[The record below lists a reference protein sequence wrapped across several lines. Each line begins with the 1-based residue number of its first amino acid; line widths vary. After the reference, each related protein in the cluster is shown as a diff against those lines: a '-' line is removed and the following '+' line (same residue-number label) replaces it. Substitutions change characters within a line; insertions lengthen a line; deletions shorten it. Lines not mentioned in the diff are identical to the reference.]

1 MLRFVTAGNVDDGK
15 STLIGRLLHDTNLI
29 PTDHLKG
36 LEDLS
41 YLTDGLRDEREQKIT
56 IDVAYRYFE
65 IQGRK
70 FILADTPG
78 HEQYTR
84 NMLTGA
90 STAQL
95 AVLLVDAR
103 KGVTTQT
110 RRHALICSLLA
121 VPQIVLAINKMD
133 AVDFQQAVFQKVER
147 QFFAYSDRLKIAST
161 VSIPM
166 SALQGDNV
174 VHKSAAMSWY
184 EGPTLLQHL
193 RQVHLGAL
201 ANQVDFR
208 LAVQCVVRP
217 DQDYRGLAGRVLS
230 GHVRVGDAV
239 TLLPSGATSRID
251 SIQGPDG
258 PTSEALPG
266 HSVLLRLTDE
276 REAGRGTLVV
286 RSANQPER
294 ATRLD
299 VNLCWTDAAPLQLYS
314 PYWLLHT
321 SRKLRCQVEHIHY
334 RLDVDSL
341 QRQPADT
348 LQLNDIGR
356 VRLLCSEP
364 VFFDPYERNRETGS
378 LALVD
383 PHTHQTVA
391 AGMIRG
397 AAPEPEKE
405 LTIYPYQATISRT
418 QRERRQGHKACVL
431 WFTGLSGSGKSTL
444 AQELEKRLFARNC
457 NTFSL
462 DGDNLRQ
469 GLNHDL
475 TFSAAARKENI
486 RRAAELARMAFEHGH
501 IVLASFI
508 SPFLDDRLKARRRI
522 EPGCFL
528 EIFVDT
534 PLEVCMQRDPKGL
547 YARTS
552 RGEIPEF
559 TGISS
564 PYERPV
570 QAELIL
576 QNPSLESSLH
586 QLVEL
591 LESRGI
597 LSPPGSSEESL

>member
-1 MLRFVTAGNVDDGK
+1 MLRFVTAGSVDDGK
-15 STLIGRLLHDTNLI
+15 STLIGRLLHDTDLI

-95 AVLLVDAR
+95 AVLLIDAR

-110 RRHALICSLLA
+110 RRHALICSLLG
-121 VPQIVLAINKMD
+121 VPQIVLAVNKMD
-133 AVDFQQAVFQKVER
+133 AVEFRRDIFQRVER
-147 QFFAYSDRLKIAST
+147 QFFDYSDRLKIASI

-174 VHKSAAMSWY
+174 VHKSAAMGWY
-184 EGPTLLQHL
+184 QGPTLSQHLQH
-193 RQVHLGAL
+193 VHLGAL

-217 DQDYRGLAGRVLS
+217 DQDFRGLAGRVLS

-239 TLLPSGATSRID
+239 TLLPSGTTSRVA
-251 SIQGPDG
+251 SLQGPDG
-258 PTSEALPG
+258 PVNEARPG
-266 HSVLLRLTDE
+266 HSVILRLAEE
-276 REAGRGTLVV
+276 REAGRGTMVV

-299 VNLCWTDAAPLQLYS
+299 VNLCWTDASPLQLNS

-321 SRKLRCQVEHIHY
+321 TRKLRCQVEHIHY

-341 QRQPADT
+341 HRQTTDS

-364 VFFDPYERNRETGS
+364 VFFDPYDRNRETGS

-397 AAPEPEKE
+397 AAPEPEK
-405 LTIYPYQATISRT
+405 LQTIYPYQATISRT
-418 QRERRQGHKACVL
+418 QREQRQGHKACVL

-444 AQELEKRLFARNC
+444 AQELEKLLFARNC

-462 DGDNLRQ
+462 DGDNLRH

-475 TFSAAARKENI
+475 PFSAAARTENI

-508 SPFLDDRLKARRRI
+508 SPFADDRLQARRRT
-522 EPGCFL
+522 EPGYFL
-528 EIFVDT
+528 EVFVDT
-534 PLEVCMQRDPKGL
+534 PLEVCVQRDPKGL
-547 YARTS
+547 YARAR
-552 RGEIPEF
+552 RGEIAEF
-559 TGISS
+559 TGVSS
-564 PYERPV
+564 PYERPT
-570 QAELIL
+570 QPELHL
-576 QNPSLESSLH
+576 QQSSLPEAL
-586 QLVEL
+586 QKLIEL
-591 LESRGI
+591 LETRGI
-597 LSPPGSSEESL
+597 LPAQHGSAESV